1 MPVEYECRFNE
12 CEYRFKELDIGD
24 EREALGKTTFF
35 IAADGLYSSSKISK
49 IFEFPHC
56 NGPNYA
62 ISNLPNLSPSLP
74 ILRI

>member
-12 CEYRFKELDIGD
+12 CEYRFKELDIGG
-24 EREALGKTTFF
+24 EREALGKTTLF

-49 IFEFPHC
+49 IFELLHC

-62 ISNLPNLSPSLP
+62 IPNLPTPSPFLP